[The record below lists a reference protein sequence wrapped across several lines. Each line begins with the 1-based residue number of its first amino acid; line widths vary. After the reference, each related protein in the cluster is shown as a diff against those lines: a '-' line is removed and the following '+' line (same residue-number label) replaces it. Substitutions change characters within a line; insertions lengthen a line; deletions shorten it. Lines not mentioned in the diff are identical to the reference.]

1 MLVNHLQ
8 NKERI
13 QKFKET
19 ADSQYISEN
28 ELDEI
33 ACFQHDMAYGDFK
46 DWSRRTDSDKILR
59 GKAFNISK
67 TPKYDGYQYGLAS
80 MLHEYFDKK
89 ILLVLVL
96 KMRIFQT
103 TELAEKLHKPII
115 KRFKKTKVH

>member
-1 MLVNHLQ
+1 MSTIYKS
-8 NKERI
+8 KERI

-19 ADSQYISEN
+19 ADSQYISQN

-67 TPKYDGYQYGLAS
+67 TPKYDGYQYKLSS
-80 MLHEYFDKK
+80 MLYEYFDKK
-89 ILLVLVL
+89 NTSGTGI
-96 KMRIFQT
+96 KNKNISDHRISWKITQT
-103 TELAEKLHKPII
+103 NY
-115 KRFKKTKVH
+115 